1 MKKGIELLIDKC
13 EELNIEF
20 NISKIDLNYD
30 GLVDPLIGG
39 FIKIKTQNG
48 EVDVSLENI
57 SRVYGNLTFFY
68 LNPEEAIDQIL
79 DFLKNNT
86 LKF

>member
-1 MKKGIELLIDKC
+1 MKKGLDILIDKC

-20 NISKIDLNYD
+20 NISKINLNYD
-30 GLVDPLIGG
+30 GLVDPLIDG
-39 FIKIKTQNG
+39 FIKIKTPNG
-48 EVDVSLENI
+48 NVDVSLENI
-57 SRVYGNLTFFY
+57 STMYGNLTFFY

-79 DFLKNNT
+79 DILTNNT

>member
-1 MKKGIELLIDKC
+1 MKKGLDILIDKC

-20 NISKIDLNYD
+20 NISKINLNYD
-30 GLVDPLIGG
+30 GLVDPLIKG
-39 FIKIKTQNG
+39 FIKIKTPNG
-48 EVDVSLENI
+48 NVDVSLENI
-57 SRVYGNLTFFY
+57 STMYGNLTFFY

-79 DFLKNNT
+79 DILTNNT